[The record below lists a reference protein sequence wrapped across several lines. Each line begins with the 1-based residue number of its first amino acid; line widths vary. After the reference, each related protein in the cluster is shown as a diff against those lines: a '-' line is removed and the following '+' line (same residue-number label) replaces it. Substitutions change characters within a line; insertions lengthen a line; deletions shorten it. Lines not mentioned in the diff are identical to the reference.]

1 MTEPAVVSYTYLK
14 GADSGDTLLPE
25 TMIVNGPTYGYAY
38 DCPGNLISV
47 TENGTE
53 ILHYTYNFLDELLRA
68 DDRTEG
74 KSHAWSYDAGGNR
87 TEERIYPYTTG
98 TLGEPETTI
107 SYGYGAEGWKDKL
120 TEYDGQ
126 TITYDAIGN
135 PIAYRDNMIFGWQ
148 HGRELKSLTAGGRTT
163 TYTYDEDG
171 YRMTKA
177 DESGVTRYY
186 RNGTTLLTQKKG
198 STRLD
203 FFYDANGLPLGFKKN
218 GTVYYYILNLQGDV
232 VGILDREGTQVV
244 GYRYDPWGKLLS
256 CTGELADSI
265 GAVNPL
271 RYRGYYYDSESG
283 LYYLNS
289 RYYDPETGR
298 FLNADWQ
305 MDDNAGL
312 LKGNLYVYCANNP
325 VKYQDEE
332 GEGLLLALASAAINV
347 GSTWLA
353 AAVTGQEYTL
363 GDAAIAAATGAAA
376 SIHAG
381 FGAVIGGGLA
391 VFKSLVFDGRSVGE
405 SIAIGVT
412 TAVGNFATVSGV
424 AKVLKAGVTSKAITT
439 AVDGVFGV
447 GYNVMTAAFT
457 KPKTSGSSKKKTETT
472 KVSKAKSK
480 TSKRRQRFEQRRYW
494 NRALRQWRY
503 YYVEV

>member
-1 MTEPAVVSYTYLK
+1 MVSYTYLK

-74 KSHAWSYDAGGNR
+74 KNHAWSYDAGGNR

-107 SYGYGAEGWKDKL
+107 SYGYGAEGWKDQL

-126 TITYDAIGN
+126 PITYDAIGN
-135 PIAYRDNMIFGWQ
+135 PLSYRDGMVLGWQ

-171 YRMTKA
+171 YRMPKA
-177 DESGVTRYY
+177 DENGVTRYY

-218 GTVYYYILNLQGDV
+218 GTIYYYILNLQGDV
-232 VGILDREGTQVV
+232 VGILDREGRQVA

-289 RYYDPETGR
+289 RYYDPEIGR

-305 MDDNAGL
+305 MDENTGL
-312 LKGNLYVYCANNP
+312 LKGNLYAYCANNP
-325 VKYQDEE
+325 VKNLDEE
-332 GEGLLLALASAAINV
+332 GEGILLALASAAINV

-353 AAVTGQEYTL
+353 AAVTGQKYT
-363 GDAAIAAATGAAA
+363 
-376 SIHAG
+376 
-381 FGAVIGGGLA
+381 
-391 VFKSLVFDGRSVGE
+391 
-405 SIAIGVT
+405 
-412 TAVGNFATVSGV
+412 
-424 AKVLKAGVTSKAITT
+424 
-439 AVDGVFGV
+439 
-447 GYNVMTAAFT
+447 
-457 KPKTSGSSKKKTETT
+457 
-472 KVSKAKSK
+472 
-480 TSKRRQRFEQRRYW
+480 
-494 NRALRQWRY
+494 
-503 YYVEV
+503 

>member
-1 MTEPAVVSYTYLK
+1 MA
-14 GADSGDTLLPE
+14 
-25 TMIVNGPTYGYAY
+25 
-38 DCPGNLISV
+38 
-47 TENGTE
+47 
-53 ILHYTYNFLDELLRA
+53 
-68 DDRTEG
+68 
-74 KSHAWSYDAGGNR
+74 
-87 TEERIYPYTTG
+87 
-98 TLGEPETTI
+98 
-107 SYGYGAEGWKDKL
+107 
-120 TEYDGQ
+120 
-126 TITYDAIGN
+126 
-135 PIAYRDNMIFGWQ
+135 FGWQ

-163 TYTYDEDG
+163 TYSYDEDG

-203 FFYDANGLPLGFKKN
+203 FFYDASGLPLGFKKN
-218 GTVYYYILNLQGDV
+218 GTIYYYILNLQGDV
-232 VGILDREGTQVV
+232 VGILDREGKQVA

-305 MDDNAGL
+305 MDENAGL
-312 LKGNLYVYCANNP
+312 LKGNLYAYCANNS

-332 GEGLLLALASAAINV
+332 GEGLLLTAATMLVGAVVNVASTAI
-347 GSTWLA
+347 A
-353 AAVTGQEYTL
+353 AAVTGQKYTL
-363 GDAAIAAATGAAA
+363 LDAGISALTGAFSGAGKIGVAAIINGGANFA
-376 SIHAG
+376 
-381 FGAVIGGGLA
+381 
-391 VFKSLVFDGRSVGE
+391 KSLWCDKRSVGE

-412 TAVGNFATVSGV
+412 AAVGTYGTVS
-424 AKVLKAGVTSKAITT
+424 KAADLMGTSVGFKAAT
-439 AVDGVFGV
+439 AIDGVFST
-447 GYNVMTAAFT
+447 GYNISAAAFT

-480 TSKRRQRFEQRRYW
+480 TSKSQQRFEQRRYW

-503 YYVEV
+503 YYVRV

>member
-1 MTEPAVVSYTYLK
+1 M
-14 GADSGDTLLPE
+14 
-25 TMIVNGPTYGYAY
+25 
-38 DCPGNLISV
+38 
-47 TENGTE
+47 
-53 ILHYTYNFLDELLRA
+53 
-68 DDRTEG
+68 
-74 KSHAWSYDAGGNR
+74 
-87 TEERIYPYTTG
+87 
-98 TLGEPETTI
+98 
-107 SYGYGAEGWKDKL
+107 DKL

-148 HGRELKSLTAGGRTT
+148 HGRELKSITVTAGLKTT

-232 VGILDREGTQVV
+232 VGILDREGTQVA

-312 LKGNLYVYCANNP
+312 LKGNLYVYCANNL
-325 VKYQDEE
+325 VKNLDEA
-332 GEGLLLALASAAINV
+332 GE
-347 GSTWLA
+347 
-353 AAVTGQEYTL
+353 
-363 GDAAIAAATGAAA
+363 
-376 SIHAG
+376 
-381 FGAVIGGGLA
+381 
-391 VFKSLVFDGRSVGE
+391 
-405 SIAIGVT
+405 
-412 TAVGNFATVSGV
+412 
-424 AKVLKAGVTSKAITT
+424 
-439 AVDGVFGV
+439 
-447 GYNVMTAAFT
+447 
-457 KPKTSGSSKKKTETT
+457 
-472 KVSKAKSK
+472 
-480 TSKRRQRFEQRRYW
+480 
-494 NRALRQWRY
+494 
-503 YYVEV
+503 